1 MSEWI
6 QVRVSGNPYIQIT
19 GLFLSGSSLMTGIYT
34 ARQQSDDGPSLLLLA
49 CIVLIFL
56 FGCGLFY
63 WTSTRTLLANP
74 STKEL
79 RLHQVFQ
86 PERVFSIND
95 LTSLKIL
102 NNTVYIHLKNYSLT
116 FNFKQ
121 ETESMFNFFKDNIPF
136 TTEPNPRPDKH
147 LAFLSHSKQLFFILL
162 LVLGILLACNR
173 ERPVIVILLLFSII
187 GCCFFMYLLDCL
199 MLSSTYHAIYEY
211 GHMVCGNLHHFSH
224 HIGRRKIPHFTFE
237 DENGLHE
244 VASLLPMPVKRGKAS
259 DYLGTNYHLWYAPGR
274 APYVLYGEKEPE
286 PLGGHYLHL
295 LIVAQ
300 MLVLLAFIVLLYIT
314 TSSLFV

>member
-224 HIGRRKIPHFTFE
+224 HIGRRKIPYFTFE

-244 VASLLPMPVKRGKAS
+244 VASLLPMPVKKGKAS

>member
-199 MLSSTYHAIYEY
+199 MLSSTYHAIYED

-224 HIGRRKIPHFTFE
+224 HIGRRKIPYFTFE

-244 VASLLPMPVKRGKAS
+244 VASLLPMPVKKGKAS

>member
-1 MSEWI
+1 MTEWI
-6 QVRVSGNPYIQIT
+6 KVRLSGNPYIQIT
-19 GLFLSGSSLMTGIYT
+19 GLFLSGSSLMIGIYT
-34 ARQQSDDGPSLLLLA
+34 ARQQSLHGLSLLLLA

-56 FGCGLFY
+56 FGCVLLY
-63 WTSTRTLLANP
+63 WTSTRILLANP

-79 RLHQVFQ
+79 QLHQAFQ

-95 LTSLKIL
+95 LTSLKIQ
-102 NNTVYIHLKNYSLT
+102 NNIIHIHLKNHSLT
-116 FNFKQ
+116 FDSNQ
-121 ETESMFNFFKDNIPF
+121 ETEPMVNFLKDNIPF
-136 TTEPNPRPDKH
+136 ITEPEPHPDKH
-147 LAFLSHSKQLFFILL
+147 LAFLSHSKQLFFVLL
-162 LVLGILLACNR
+162 LLLGVLLACNH
-173 ERPVIVILLLFSII
+173 ERPVIVILLLFCII

-199 MLSSTYHAIYEY
+199 MLSSTYHAIYED

-224 HIGRRKIPHFTFE
+224 HIGRRKIPYFTFE

-244 VASLLPMPVKRGKAS
+244 VASLLPMPVKKGKAS

-286 PLGGHYLHL
+286 PLRGHYIHL

-300 MLVLLAFIVLLYIT
+300 MLVWLAFIVLLYIT